1 MNVRR
6 YVFVKVQLV
15 IWFQSSLS
23 HETLAT
29 CTLLHPRKDYTHE
42 ERSTSHFTL
51 KKLGGSLECL
61 LQDCLKYTHTC
72 REYMVKGKVH
82 WRNC

>member
-15 IWFQSSLS
+15 IWFQSSLF

-29 CTLLHPRKDYTHE
+29 CTLLRPADGIKERIIHKERKN
-42 ERSTSHFTL
+42 F
-51 KKLGGSLECL
+51 SL
-61 LQDCLKYTHTC
+61 HT
-72 REYMVKGKVH
+72 
-82 WRNC
+82 